1 MVQLRKANVKDFQ
14 VYKKLYEDRE
24 FWYQWLYYYPI
35 IKADE
40 SKESDLE
47 EWGLEDIIEEY
58 QNYTEEKFSR
68 DLKTSRIFMIEKSGK
83 ILGSIRTFYCG
94 NGTYKI
100 SDWGMFEND
109 PLAKQDVIQELK
121 TKLPRLKKLSVCTSH
136 EPARNFLICTTNFVD
151 TGRLFLELEV

>member
-83 ILGSIRTFYCG
+83 ILGSIRTFFVE
-94 NGTYKI
+94 T
-100 SDWGMFEND
+100 
-109 PLAKQDVIQELK
+109 VH
-121 TKLPRLKKLSVCTSH
+121 TK
-136 EPARNFLICTTNFVD
+136 
-151 TGRLFLELEV
+151 

>member
-40 SKESDLE
+40 SKESDFE

-58 QNYTEEKFSR
+58 QNYTEEKFR
-68 DLKTSRIFMIEKSGK
+68 KDLKTSRIFMIEKGGK
-83 ILGSIRTFYCG
+83 ILGSVRTFYCG
-94 NGTYKI
+94 NGTYI
-100 SDWGMFEND
+100 AVRLPNPSLNSLGIFFCGHFVVQS
-109 PLAKQDVIQELK
+109 PQPVQTLSSILLALSLILAS
-121 TKLPRLKKLSVCTSH
+121 KLPINPLNDSSS
-136 EPARNFLICTTNFVD
+136 A
-151 TGRLFLELEV
+151 